1 MGAICN
7 NVEKIVEEQ
16 KDLET
21 ARRMKTK
28 GYDVEDI
35 ADITGLTAKD
45 IEGLQDISSAATRPT
60 SATGS

>member
-35 ADITGLTAKD
+35 TDITGLTAKD
-45 IEGLQDISSAATRPT
+45 IEGL
-60 SATGS
+60 

>member
-45 IEGLQDISSAATRPT
+45 IEGPQDISSAATRPT